1 MLCGGIWY
9 ITYMCLFLCSTVCN
23 YFIKISPN
31 FHDCSIFL
39 NATVAS
45 KLQVVTPLQTGLR
58 LLRSSRSFAQHA
70 NEPSA
75 KVKKKRTSKKRLF
88 CTFASPSLWSPLPVS
103 GAPGLQFL
111 SDWDGRPQ
119 AAATALHMPVVLA
132 VRVLSHSLSHYAQG
146 YAVDSYGSVQSRHRV
161 AHTHE

>member
-75 KVKKKRTSKKRLF
+75 KVKKRELPKRDCSAHLRRLL
-88 CTFASPSLWSPLPVS
+88 C
-103 GAPGLQFL
+103 GHRFL
-111 SDWDGRPQ
+111 SVALRDSSSYQTGTAVPRPQ
-119 AAATALHMPVVLA
+119 PQPCTCQWSLQCASSATA
-132 VRVLSHSLSHYAQG
+132 
-146 YAVDSYGSVQSRHRV
+146 
-161 AHTHE
+161 